1 MKIPYI
7 TEKKVNYDY
16 LAPDTSEIRRLT
28 TKDHAHGGD
37 MAHCILPP
45 GKTSIAAKHKSVEEL
60 WYFISG
66 LGQKKLYRSRAN
78 GNILCNYCN

>member
-37 MAHCILPP
+37 MAHCILPHW
-45 GKTSIAAKHKSVEEL
+45 KN
-60 WYFISG
+60 F
-66 LGQKKLYRSRAN
+66 YRCKA
-78 GNILCNYCN
+78 